1 LLDDGRYVSV
11 ILTNESGR
19 PNNYRS
25 GTLILSLLKRSVT
38 LSTTVIDNRSGLA
51 GAKMSSSEEDSKI
64 DLLDSAAS
72 LKKKLKKAFCE
83 PGNIVDNGVLSFC
96 KVRLLPSSSVSDPHF
111 LM

>member
-1 LLDDGRYVSV
+1 MAAT
-11 ILTNESGR
+11 I
-19 PNNYRS
+19 
-25 GTLILSLLKRSVT
+25 
-38 LSTTVIDNRSGLA
+38 IDNRSGLA

-96 KVRLLPSSSVSDPHF
+96 KVSMLPEFSDPHTCLANPDSGF
-111 LM
+111 CLVRTTGRQKSVCC